1 MSTEKNEPSSP
12 RGRPFQILDL
22 NYVSLYIEDFA
33 EALEFYEQVFGPP
46 ETADEAGQI
55 YGWRMGA
62 TWLTLFPSQQGNY
75 KGSNPRNSEF
85 AIQVSKPEE
94 VDILH
99 QLLITAGAKSCWTPE
114 DTSMYEEMRF
124 SCVDDPF
131 GVRIDVYFPLDKTG
145 E

>member
-1 MSTEKNEPSSP
+1 MSTEKNERSAPGS
-12 RGRPFQILDL
+12 RPFHILDL
-22 NYVSLYIEDFA
+22 NYVSLYIEDFT
-33 EALEFYEQVFGPP
+33 EAIGFYEQIFGAP

-99 QLLITAGAKSCWTPE
+99 QLYINAGAKSCWAPE

-131 GVRIDVYFPLDKTG
+131 GVRIDVYCPLDNLK

>member
-1 MSTEKNEPSSP
+1 MNTEKSEQSAPC
-12 RGRPFQILDL
+12 GRPFRILDL
-22 NYVSLYIEDFA
+22 NYMSLYIEDFT
-33 EALEFYEQVFGPP
+33 EALEFYEQVFGLP

-62 TWLTLFPSQQGNY
+62 TWLTLFPSQQGSY

-99 QLLITAGAKSCWTPE
+99 QLLINGGAKRCWAPE

-131 GVRIDVYFPLDKTG
+131 GVRIDVYCPLDKTG